1 MATTS
6 EQRHSVAPTS
16 IPNYS
21 GFDKS
26 HRNLFTGRTGTLIP
40 ALCDPVIPGTR
51 VSLKA
56 SQLVNLI
63 PLASDTYMN
72 VDFRAEA
79 FFVPAAACYGGF
91 NDFVTRRQTNIPG
104 TRPDAVIPGLALSS
118 WSDAALRTLTGPGTL
133 LDYLGIKAITQ
144 IPDAADKPYMPM
156 INPLPIIAYHRI
168 YDRFY
173 RNSLISKPLFSP
185 PSQYSNRPTIS
196 GGAIT
201 YERGY
206 MYTELPWLRL
216 NADNAGNIPCIAF
229 DGAMDQS
236 VAYPLISPL
245 HTSDGSELVPG
256 SNNLGAGT
264 MLLLHQRHFGADYF
278 TTATPTAQRGNP
290 SAVEFNVNLVSGDGS
305 ISIAAIRTA
314 NALQL
319 FREKNNLIDDD
330 IHSYDNAHYG
340 VSHGQYG
347 EYLPQYLGRFSTPVY
362 SNGVQATAELA
373 GSVTKNPFTSVGT
386 TFGKAQS
393 NSPENMLIDN
403 FEAPCYGY
411 IFVIVSLV
419 PQAQYSTGIRRHL
432 LELVGNRYTDI
443 PDAILQQVG
452 PQEVYAYELNAD
464 MIGNVSPTNPDGW
477 KQIFGYQ
484 QRFAHYM
491 EHLDEVHGFLRDGE
505 QLEAF
510 ALQRSFYNAP
520 GIGGSFLPIPPNYLD
535 QVSVTTNNDFEYWA
549 DMYFDYKVSMPLSA
563 YSIPTLENPAG
574 HTEFVRRA
582 GFKI

>member
-6 EQRHSVAPTS
+6 EQRHATAPTS

-72 VDFRAEA
+72 VDFKAEA

-118 WSDAALRTLTGPGTL
+118 WPDAGITALTGPGTL
-133 LDYLGIKAITQ
+133 LDYLGIKNITML
-144 IPDAADKPYMPM
+144 PASSDKPYMPM

-173 RNSLISKPLFSP
+173 RNSLISKPIFAP
-185 PSQYSNRPTIS
+185 PSQYSNRPVIS

-201 YERGY
+201 AETGY
-206 MYTELPWLRL
+206 SIGEMPWIRL
-216 NADNAGNIPCIAF
+216 NANNSGDIPSIAYL
-229 DGAMDQS
+229 GADDTS
-236 VAYPLISPL
+236 VAYPLISPNIS
-245 HTSDGSELVPG
+245 SDGSELVPG
-256 SNNLGAGT
+256 SNTLGAT
-264 MLLLHQRHFGADYF
+264 NFLLLHQRHFGADYF

-290 SAVEFNVNLVSGDGS
+290 SAVEFTVNSTTLDGS

-347 EYLPQYLGRFSTPVY
+347 EYLPMYLGRFSTPVY
-362 SNGVQATAELA
+362 SNGVQATTELQGA
-373 GSVTKNPFTSVGT
+373 VSKNPFTSVGT

-411 IFVIVSLV
+411 IMVLVSLV
-419 PQAQYSTGIRRHL
+419 PQAQYSSGIRRHL
-432 LELVGNRYTDI
+432 LEMVGNRYTDI
-443 PDAILQQVG
+443 PDAVLQQVG
-452 PQEVYAYELNAD
+452 PQEVYSYEIDAD
-464 MIGNVSPTNPDGW
+464 MIGSVSPSNPDGW
-477 KQIFGYQ
+477 KKVFGYQ

-491 EHLDEVHGFLRDGE
+491 EHLDEVHGFLRDGNN
-505 QLEAF
+505 LEAF
-510 ALQRSFYNAP
+510 ALQRSFTNGP
-520 GIGGSFLPIPPNYLD
+520 TIGGSFLMIPPNYLD
-535 QVSVTTNNDFEYWA
+535 QVSVVSNNDYEYWA

-563 YSIPTLENPAG
+563 FSIPTLENPAG